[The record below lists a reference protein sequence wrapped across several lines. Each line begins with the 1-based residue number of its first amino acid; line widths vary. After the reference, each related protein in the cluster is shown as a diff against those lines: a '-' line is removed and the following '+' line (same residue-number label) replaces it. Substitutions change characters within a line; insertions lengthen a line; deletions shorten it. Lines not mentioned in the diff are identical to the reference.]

1 MLHVSCTRV
10 QRCHITNTKRLSD
23 SFSPTEKV
31 LIKMPHLR
39 LIDCMQHVPGRVEG
53 SLPSCSC
60 SRGGSCDRERLPQPP
75 PPPTHASVLSLR
87 LLFSHWGV
95 VEQEEEEEE
104 KGGEGQAEI
113 AFIYERSLVAHIVVQ
128 LHREESLWQT
138 TSSIQFTVEGAQI
151 FVGCCWGCSLH
162 GEADQPGARRPTRRP
177 IGLCRKSR
185 GPTSELFIIMS
196 IASHGASYL
205 PDSAKVIIYFW
216 LIGTLPHTDNPTN
229 IKIRSSKMNVALVF
243 ISDHDRSSSSMDHWL
258 QKDKDQKILMILR
271 KCVHLAWYTRELAAL
286 PT

>member
-1 MLHVSCTRV
+1 MKKCSQISFAVKTARLSDFSANAPCPLYTSRV

-23 SFSPTEKV
+23 SYSPTEKV

-95 VEQEEEEEE
+95 VEQEEEDEEEEEKEE

-128 LHREESLWQT
+128 LHREVSLWQT
-138 TSSIQFTVEGAQI
+138 TSSIHFTVEVHKYLLVVVEGA
-151 FVGCCWGCSLH
+151 
-162 GEADQPGARRPTRRP
+162 
-177 IGLCRKSR
+177 
-185 GPTSELFIIMS
+185 
-196 IASHGASYL
+196 ASME
-205 PDSAKVIIYFW
+205 K
-216 LIGTLPHTDNPTN
+216 PTN
-229 IKIRSSKMNVALVF
+229 PGPE
-243 ISDHDRSSSSMDHWL
+243 DHPGG
-258 QKDKDQKILMILR
+258 Q
-271 KCVHLAWYTRELAAL
+271 
-286 PT
+286 